1 MIENDFCHNY
11 DLENRVEVFS
21 KNIEGLY
28 STPLETN
35 NVLMWED
42 FSFLLIERIQ
52 SAISPLKK
60 IIHIDDVT
68 VDQQI
73 TDYINHYGDSMCHRQ
88 IDEDYIKDSLK
99 DADYK
104 FVAVKSALQY
114 HGQQCDVVAFRLL
127 KDLDTEYYFLY
138 NFNMIQS
145 MLVCSVKVGKEVTLS
160 TRYEIVTKTIYPSLG
175 SFLTYKSAQF
185 AKEKNFQYYYMRA
198 ADLDLVKTYSEWGFH
213 FGMPLLDLDHLF
225 NEFAKQAEEIELS
238 NVDQLSA
245 REQQVKLVEE
255 KEKMLLIKVKQEVY
269 HQLTTNYRFASLVM
283 NAGRKQ
289 WKDILLQSREV
300 EKYVED
306 IGNFIVK
313 VGNSFSMY
321 LDLYSDDMS
330 MLKNYSLKRM
340 KKYFSN

>member
-73 TDYINHYGDSMCHRQ
+73 TDYINHYGDRLCHRQ

-138 NFNMIQS
+138 NFNVIQS

-160 TRYEIVTKTIYPSLG
+160 TRYETVTKTIHPSLG

-198 ADLDLVKTYSEWGFH
+198 ADLGLVKIYQEWGFH
-213 FGMPLLDLDHLF
+213 FGMPLLNLDHLF
-225 NEFAKQAEEIELS
+225 NEFLKQAEDIELT
-238 NVDQLSA
+238 NDDQLSA
-245 REQQVKLVEE
+245 REQQVKLIEE
-255 KEKMLLIKVKQEVY
+255 KEKLLLIKVKQEIY
-269 HQLTTNYRFASLVM
+269 HQLTINYRFASLVM
-283 NAGRKQ
+283 NASRTQ
-289 WKDILLQSREV
+289 WKDILLQPREV

-340 KKYFSN
+340 KTFFKH